1 MNRIEKSRLLVQ
13 LDILHIIKYT
23 AGCSKHPL
31 LVADPAYINTFN
43 LDQIN
48 E

>member
-23 AGCSKHPL
+23 AACSKHPP
-31 LVADPAYINTFN
+31 LVADPCLHKCIQ
-43 LDQIN
+43 L
-48 E
+48 